1 MAADQ
6 SFGFQFSVGV
16 RNRRTVDAELASKFA
31 AGRDAVSGAKLAGMH
46 ERSQLIAKLHV
57 QGYVAFRL

>member
-16 RNRRTVDAELASKFA
+16 RNRCTVDAELAGKFA
-31 AGRDAVSGAKLAGMH
+31 ARRDAVSGAKLAGMH
-46 ERSQLIAKLHV
+46 QRAQLIAKLHV
-57 QGYVAFRL
+57 QRYVTFRL